1 MFNTKDFVYIRY
13 IYIHTYIYIIYIL
26 YIYLIYTYIR
36 YIHNIYIYLLYIY
49 IYICSICIGGNY
61 FRQLHRAWKNGG
73 RSELSKSIKSI
84 YSVLDYLWSDGN
96 DFNFLVSYIKPDYKI
111 YRRTLKNLKDNFL
124 SDDIISCYL
133 DELVVSSQKV
143 NKILI
148 FKSTI
153 SATNI
158 FFVTYQITGNF
169 LQYLRKPILYF
180 SHCWNAIISSAL
192 LSL

>member
-1 MFNTKDFVYIRY
+1 MYIN
-13 IYIHTYIYIIYIL
+13 IYIYIL
-26 YIYLIYTYIR
+26 YINIYI
-36 YIHNIYIYLLYIY
+36 INIYIYIFIYIY
-49 IYICSICIGGNY
+49 IYICSISSY
-61 FRQLHRAWKNGG
+61 FRQLRRGWKNRG

-111 YRRTLKNLKDNFL
+111 YRSTLKNLKDNFL

-158 FFVTYQITGNF
+158 FFVTYQFTDVTYKF
-169 LQYLRKPILYF
+169 SAILT
-180 SHCWNAIISSAL
+180 
-192 LSL
+192 

>member
-1 MFNTKDFVYIRY
+1 MFIYVFIYTHTHIY
-13 IYIHTYIYIIYIL
+13 IYI
-26 YIYLIYTYIR
+26 
-36 YIHNIYIYLLYIY
+36 YIY
-49 IYICSICIGGNY
+49 IYICIISSY
-61 FRQLHRAWKNGG
+61 FRQLRWGWKNRG

-143 NKILI
+143 NTILI

-158 FFVTYQITGNF
+158 FFVTYQIPGNF

>member
-1 MFNTKDFVYIRY
+1 M
-13 IYIHTYIYIIYIL
+13 YIYIIYI
-26 YIYLIYTYIR
+26 
-36 YIHNIYIYLLYIY
+36 NIYIYILYIYKYIYIINMYTYIY
-49 IYICSICIGGNY
+49 IYICSISSC
-61 FRQLHRAWKNGG
+61 FRQLRRGWKNRG

-158 FFVTYQITGNF
+158 FFVTYQIPGNF

-180 SHCWNAIISSAL
+180 SHC
-192 LSL
+192 